1 MMPTIYP
8 QVSWNGV
15 RRLILGS
22 KSWSRRTLLQQLE
35 PPPHEV
41 VSADIDEDA
50 VAYKADDV
58 HDMVL
63 QIALA
68 KAKKL
73 MTIPSILKYSPL
85 STSSL
90 SIPTTPSDNEGD
102 DDDDEEEKEGRV
114 LMICGDAVVKHK
126 GEILGKPTSVQHAR
140 QLLNS
145 YKDAPVTTV
154 SSVVVID
161 VVRKIYWSEIDE
173 AEVYFRQLPN
183 DVVEKVIEDGGMQSA
198 GALRIEM
205 PEVQPYIECI
215 VGDLSA
221 VMGFSQ
227 PVLARLVSK
236 ILVEDLNGTS
246 L

>member
-1 MMPTIYP
+1 MMPGVYP

-15 RRLILGS
+15 RRLVLGS

-35 PPPHEV
+35 PPPHDV
-41 VSADIDEDA
+41 VAADIDESS
-50 VAYKADDV
+50 VSFKENDV
-58 HDMVL
+58 QDMVL

-68 KAKKL
+68 KARKL
-73 MTIPSILKYSPL
+73 MTVPSVLKYSPL

-90 SIPTTPSDNEGD
+90 S
-102 DDDDEEEKEGRV
+102 DDELDDEREGRV

-126 GEILGKPTSVQHAR
+126 DEILGKPTSVQQAK
-140 QLLNS
+140 QLLKS

-154 SSVVVID
+154 SSVVVVD
-161 VVRKIYWSEIDE
+161 VVRKVYWAEIDE
-173 AEVYFRQLPN
+173 AEVYFRELPE
-183 DVVEKVIEDGGMQSA
+183 DVVDKVIEDGGMQSA

-215 VGDLSA
+215 VGDISA

-227 PVLARLVSK
+227 PVLAKLIPK
-236 ILVEDLNGTS
+236 ILVEDTDGKPL
-246 L
+246 